1 MISWSDIED
10 AASGRHLVIM
20 GALYPN
26 DLAGVETLILLG
38 PKEPGFWP
46 QFVHTAEYG
55 DGLPDPMD
63 RWSTRMITD
72 LATQF
77 DGQAFYPFGGPPY
90 QPFYQWALATGRAWP
105 SPINLLVHDTAGLLV
120 SYRGALGLPQRL
132 EIPKKVPLCPCDS
145 CADQP
150 CRSTCPVGAFDSGI
164 YDVSA
169 CKAHISSAA
178 GKVCMRGCLARRA
191 CPISARYPR
200 NADHSAFHMEAFL

>member
-1 MISWSDIED
+1 MIRWSDIED
-10 AASGRHLVIM
+10 AASGRHLAIM
-20 GALYPN
+20 GALYPS

-46 QFVHTAEYG
+46 HFFHTAEYV

-63 RWSTRMITD
+63 RWSTRVIDD
-72 LATQF
+72 LAAQF
-77 DGQAFYPFGGPPY
+77 GGQAFYPFGGPPY

-120 SYRGALGLPQRL
+120 SYRGALGLSERL
-132 EIPKKVPLCPCDS
+132 EVPELPPPPCDS

-150 CRSTCPVGAFDSGI
+150 CRTACPVGAFDSGG
-164 YDVSA
+164 YDVPA
-169 CKAHISSAA
+169 CKAHITRSEGAD
-178 GKVCMRGCLARRA
+178 CMRGCLARRA

-200 NADHSAFHMEAFL
+200 NENHSAFHMEAFL